1 MTNSTCFAY
10 QNKLNWLCPSTS
22 TPPQPHFSP
31 PITYRSQKSV
41 LLFWDF
47 STTAFRFQYY
57 WYSFSILLIFVFNTT
72 DIEFQLYFIFHR
84 QLVRRKVVETRKRV
98 STLWL
103 WQVNVPKQ
111 RLAEPTSPQPGAYG
125 IATLRWHSSRHGQKE
140 NGPWENAPAPT
151 QNKREAP
158 WMEASPWYKSS
169 SAVYLAG

>member
-125 IATLRWHSSRHGQKE
+125 IATLRWHSSHHGQKE

-151 QNKREAP
+151 QNKRGSP
-158 WMEASPWYKSS
+158 LKTSPWYKSL
-169 SAVYLAG
+169 SATYLAG

>member
-1 MTNSTCFAY
+1 MKTTCFAKRF
-10 QNKLNWLCPSTS
+10 NLFWW
-22 TPPQPHFSP
+22 
-31 PITYRSQKSV
+31 PIQLV
-41 LLFWDF
+41 LLIKISWIDYAHPLPLPRNRI
-47 STTAFRFQYY
+47 SHHPSHIAPKSQYY
-57 WYSFSILLIFVFNTT
+57 CFEISILLIFVFNTT

-151 QNKREAP
+151 QNKRGSP
-158 WMEASPWYKSS
+158 LKTSPWYKSL
-169 SAVYLAG
+169 SATYLAG